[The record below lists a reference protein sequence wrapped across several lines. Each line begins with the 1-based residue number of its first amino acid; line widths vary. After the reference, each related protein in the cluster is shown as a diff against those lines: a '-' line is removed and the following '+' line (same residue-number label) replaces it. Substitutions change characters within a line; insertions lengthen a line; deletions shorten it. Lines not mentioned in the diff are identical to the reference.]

1 MDHWVP
7 LVNKYIIIDYRM
19 NQSQNIIKRNEDEK
33 KELEKRKFNDGLNE
47 YFRYK
52 DKYESLIKKEK
63 TQIINMEGLSW
74 KEKRIEFMKIK
85 AKCINC
91 KRPVGSV
98 FSIKVEKDGRH
109 LIALC
114 GDRKDP
120 CPFHIDINLGL
131 VENIRENLNS
141 DEKTLNEYKRDIIF
155 DKNDMLFG
163 YITEEEAVEKFDT
176 IKEQVSE
183 LTKIHEFTL
192 QTYLGVVDNEE
203 KKSELEKLQLEF
215 YNNLD
220 NFNSMINQYNS
231 TKNNQLIIDAVDL
244 YVKTMQPRAAEIMNK
259 KYNYSRVEYNEDD
272 NTFHLIQTL
281 ISHEKLEWDLS
292 ENGQKVIKFKTG
304 LETNK
309 KPEKIKTAFSSAIP
323 DIREKEEE
331 KFKLNTNLK
340 IEEESESEDND
351 SEEEDNESEDNESE
365 EEDNESEEEDNES
378 EESDDSLKPL
388 PKIKIHPSL
397 LEDGTIAAS
406 EANRLN
412 FKIELVKGELIAKNA
427 NTGETYK
434 VTAGR
439 G

>member
-1 MDHWVP
+1 
-7 LVNKYIIIDYRM
+7 M
-19 NQSQNIIKRNEDEK
+19 NQNQTIIKSKEDEK

-63 TQIINMEGLSW
+63 TQIINMKGLSW
-74 KEKRIEFMKIK
+74 KEKRIEFLKIK

-91 KRPVGSV
+91 KRTVGSI
-98 FSIKVEKDGRH
+98 FSIKAEKDGRH

-114 GDRKDP
+114 GDRKAP
-120 CPFHIDINLGL
+120 CPFHIDINLGF

-176 IKEQVSE
+176 IKQRVSE
-183 LTKIHEFTL
+183 LTKIYEFTL

-203 KKSELEKLQLEF
+203 KKAEFEKLQLEF

-220 NFNSMINQYNS
+220 RFNSMINQYNS

-244 YVKTMQPRAAEIMNK
+244 YVRTLQPHAAEIMNK

-272 NTFHLIQTL
+272 NTFHLMQTL
-281 ISHEKLEWDLS
+281 ITPENLEWDLS
-292 ENGQKVIKFKTG
+292 ENGQKVITFKTG
-304 LETNK
+304 LETTKN
-309 KPEKIKTAFSSAIP
+309 PEKIKTAFSSAIP
-323 DIREKEEE
+323 DIREKEEA
-331 KFKLNTNLK
+331 KFKLNKKLR
-340 IEEESESEDND
+340 IEEEP
-351 SEEEDNESEDNESE
+351 EDNESEDNESE
-365 EEDNESEEEDNES
+365 EEDSESESEDDSEESEEDY
-378 EESDDSLKPL
+378 KPL

-412 FKIELVKGELIAKNA
+412 FKIELVNGELMAKNA